1 MDSATKAVVLNL
13 PRKTFKGRI
22 SFVLLACACLMITPA
37 YSFPAPQA
45 AESVHITLMGTT
57 DLHAHIE
64 PVDYYANKP
73 LALGFAKIATL
84 IRGIRKEQPNSLL
97 LDAGDMIQGTPLGY
111 YFATEERAKPN
122 PMMLV
127 MNALGYDAAAV
138 GNHEFNFGLD
148 YLWKTKR
155 EAHFPILAAN
165 IKQTYTSGVEHFDPY
180 IIKNVAGVRVA
191 LVGFVTQSIPH
202 WEVSAHYKGYEFES
216 IVTAARRVIPE
227 VRKKADVVVVIAHSG
242 MGPDPEEKTPS
253 LFIEIP
259 GENQVL
265 ELANQVPGID
275 VILFGHTHSQV
286 AERIVNGVLLT
297 QPKNWGG
304 SLARI
309 DLDVARS
316 ADGHW
321 QIASK
326 HSTVIPVTAD
336 TPVDSEVTQ
345 LAAPY
350 EQATQAYLDTPVA
363 TSAKEMSGATARIE
377 DEPLTDLIHTV
388 QLEAGHAEISMATM
402 LFTGVKIPLGKVTTR
417 QIAALYIYENTLYT
431 VEMTGAQFRDALEHA
446 AGVYQSWP
454 LPAGEQLHLPTYNV
468 DSAAGVNYT
477 IDLRQPV
484 GHRIVNLTYK
494 GKPLDDSQKFRVAIN
509 NYRYGGGGGYDVY
522 KGLPVTYR
530 STQEVRELIAEYL
543 HRTGVVPTTANNNW
557 HIEPKEAVDALRKLA
572 LDQENRPA
580 TASLGFSLRTLTR
593 APTTPSPGAGVPD
606 GFRSFLPRSVS
617 TTYSTAGN

>member
-1 MDSATKAVVLNL
+1 M
-13 PRKTFKGRI
+13 
-22 SFVLLACACLMITPA
+22 LLACACLMIAPA

-45 AESVHITLMGTT
+45 AQSVHITLIGTT
-57 DLHAHIE
+57 DLHAHID

-73 LALGFAKIATL
+73 IALGFAKIATL

-97 LDAGDMIQGTPLGY
+97 LDAGDTIQGTPLGY

-180 IIKNVAGVRVA
+180 IIKNVGGVRVA
-191 LVGFVTQSIPH
+191 LLGFVTQSIPH
-202 WEVSAHYKGYEFES
+202 WEIPAHYKGYEFES

-242 MGPDPEEKTPS
+242 LGPDPENKTPS
-253 LFIEIP
+253 LYLEIP

-275 VILFGHTHSQV
+275 VILFGHTHDQV

-309 DLDVARS
+309 DLDVARG

-326 HSTVIPVTAD
+326 HSTVIPVTAE
-336 TPVDSEVTQ
+336 TPVDPEVTK

-363 TSAKEMSGATARIE
+363 TSAREMSGATARFE

-388 QLEAGHAEISMATM
+388 QLEYGHADISMATM
-402 LFTGVKIPLGKVTTR
+402 LFTGVKIPAGKVTTR
-417 QIAALYIYENTLYT
+417 QLAALYIYENTLYT

-446 AGVYQSWP
+446 AGVYQPWP
-454 LPAGEQLHLPTYNV
+454 LPAGEKLHLPVYNA
-468 DSAAGVNYT
+468 DTAAGVNYT
-477 IDLRQPV
+477 IDLRLPV

-494 GKPLDDSQKFRVAIN
+494 GKPLDATQKFRVAIN

-530 STQEVRELIAEYL
+530 STQEIRELITEYL

-572 LDQENRPA
+572 LDEKDRPA
-580 TASLGFSLRTLTR
+580 TASLGLPLGTLTR
-593 APTTPSPGAGVPD
+593 VTTTTTLGAAARLGLVPNQV
-606 GFRSFLPRSVS
+606 RP
-617 TTYSTAGN
+617 